1 MKSIIRSLMM
11 LGLISVLL
19 MGIAWAGGSE
29 TKWMAPAG
37 EREELQGTEFPFPV
51 GWVPGVEVDDS
62 YVGREALDTGA
73 LPETVKPVDELK
85 GTEFPFPVGWVPEE
99 KEPGANPDPHPP
111 RESGQ
116 GSPEPVRTAEV
127 RVIAKVAQ
135 QPSELDGA
143 ARTSSRRRKERDA
156 SSVSRVLKHQAA

>member
-1 MKSIIRSLMM
+1 MDPAKGMGGNNMKTIFRSLMV
-11 LGLISVLL
+11 LGLISVFL

-99 KEPGANPDPHPP
+99 KE
-111 RESGQ
+111 
-116 GSPEPVRTAEV
+116 
-127 RVIAKVAQ
+127 
-135 QPSELDGA
+135 
-143 ARTSSRRRKERDA
+143 
-156 SSVSRVLKHQAA
+156 